1 MCFRVRARLG
11 RWHRLLFYV

>member
-11 RWHRLLFYV
+11 RWH